1 MPAKAEVGAYVRRG
15 LLAVLL
21 IGAYLSPSPLP
32 SHYQE
37 ALHPRALAAS
47 YKRASGRAEA
57 QDGVEALRRL
67 RGFQSSGGFQCP
79 SDLDAQQHFTT
90 GTYRGSPGIE
100 DRHKWAE
107 LFQDYMGVPYTSE
120 WETETW
126 NQMFVY
132 TDRNSTGSAPK
143 TPTHMVMYHWHRYTD
158 YTPYTSG
165 IDEHLLFA
173 TPLGGVESKNP
184 YTEWMDMNAVVAPSP
199 IWTNRWRSSSSG
211 GGPAFGCPTM
221 ETSFQLAAYRGKDM
235 RKKNYHWVMWREVMN
250 DGVIY
255 ASVRWIEV
263 TDACKNDL
271 KTCPPFDPLKKGLFG
286 TESDPKY
293 VNRFFVKAYDTPYI
307 MDEMLLPSISFKDHE
322 FVDEIGG
329 YTDTKIYV
337 HEFFNRTS
345 YARKFSGF
353 GYTGYKATAI

>member
-1 MPAKAEVGAYVRRG
+1 MSAKADVGAYVTRG
-15 LLAVLL
+15 LLAVVL

-32 SHYQE
+32 ANYQE
-37 ALHPRALAAS
+37 ALHPGKFIASMRAAGS
-47 YKRASGRAEA
+47 
-57 QDGVEALRRL
+57 VEPQFRSHEDVRRL
-67 RGFQSSGGFQCP
+67 RGFQSVGAFQCP

-100 DRHKWAE
+100 DRHNWAE

-120 WETETW
+120 WEVETW

-132 TDRNSTGSAPK
+132 SDRNSTVGAPR
-143 TPTHMVMYHWHRYTD
+143 TPSHEVMYHWHRYTD
-158 YTPYTSG
+158 YTPYTNG

-173 TPLGGVESKNP
+173 TPLGSMQTKNP
-184 YTEWMDMNAVVAPSP
+184 YTEWADMNAVVGAAPV
-199 IWTNRWRSSSSG
+199 WTNRWRSADEG
-211 GGPAFGCPTM
+211 GGPAFGCSTM
-221 ETSFQLAAYRGKDM
+221 ETSFQLIAYRGKDL

-293 VNRFFVKAYDTPYI
+293 ATRFFVKAYDTPYVK
-307 MDEMLLPSISFKDHE
+307 DEMLLPSISFKDHE

-329 YTDTKIYV
+329 YTDTRIFV

-345 YARKFSGF
+345 LARKFNGF
-353 GYTGYKATAI
+353 GYTGYKATVI